1 MTENN
6 TTIERA
12 YALVSL
18 LQILSLATDGEQIAG
33 KTFELSGGGKV
44 LDMAAEMAFDI
55 LGELERA
62 EMDGPKSATA

>member
-33 KTFELSGGGKV
+33 KTFERKRPV
-44 LDMAAEMAFDI
+44 
-55 LGELERA
+55 
-62 EMDGPKSATA
+62 